1 MGQKHVVLRR
11 SAVDGD
17 VPGLHRLW
25 HLAYQLDL
33 QQAVRQLGPLHLDV
47 FCEVEPPLERPCR
60 NSAVQEIPA
69 GIGLVHAAG
78 HDQRVLIDGDGE
90 R

>member
-17 VPGLHRLW
+17 APGLHRLW

-33 QQAVRQLGPLHLDV
+33 QQAVRQLRALYLDV
-47 FCEVEPPLERPCR
+47 FGKIRAGPFRRP
-60 NSAVQEIPA
+60 
-69 GIGLVHAAG
+69 AADDLG
-78 HDQRVLIDGDGE
+78 
-90 R
+90 